1 MSDFYPPILNPLL
14 ELLFP
19 EELGTSRSVSNGE
32 GRNPNPNPNGER
44 AGERVPGGGEPG
56 GGWDS
61 AVAQRG
67 RGGERCVTL
76 EKEVLGLEAEGRTIT
91 VKAFG
96 AAEAKVVSCCG
107 GGGSGG
113 VGRARRDYVLEMP
126 SDESAARWS
135 ARLSDRINL
144 LDRPKRLFI
153 IVNPFGGRDVDEKFS
168 KQKLCHSSKLLV
180 SFLPCK
186 VETKYQLHAQE
197 IAHSLDLMK
206 YDGIVC
212 VSGDGVLVEVVNG
225 LLQREDWD
233 TAIKV
238 PLGIIPAGTG
248 NGMAKSLL
256 HSVGDLYSVPNAVF
270 AIIQGHKRSL
280 DVASVVQGGTKF
292 FSVLMLTWGLIA
304 DIDIESEKYRWMGS
318 ARLDFYSLLRIMNLR
333 KYSGLVQFVPAPGYE
348 GYGEPIK
355 QIDYHKDET
364 TCSQEGQESNVEA
377 QTQGYPGPQIDF
389 QTTEWRALDGPF
401 ISVWINNVPW
411 ASENVMPAPD
421 AKFSDGYLDAVIIRD
436 CPKSALLDLMLK
448 ISDGSYVK
456 SPYVMYLKVKA
467 FRLEPGRRVG
477 NPDKG
482 GIVDSDGEV
491 IARGDRF
498 HDRSQHENLMAYGPP
513 IQMTV
518 DRGLATIFSP
528 AR

>member
-1 MSDFYPPILNPLL
+1 MVKDETLTLTL
-14 ELLFP
+14 TE
-19 EELGTSRSVSNGE
+19 SVRVNGS
-32 GRNPNPNPNGER
+32 P
-44 AGERVPGGGEPG
+44 
-56 GGWDS
+56 
-61 AVAQRG
+61 AVASLGADGTLRWRSEG
-67 RGGERCVTL
+67 GAGERCVTL

-153 IVNPFGGRDVDEKFS
+153 IVNPFGGKRCGRKIFQTEVMP
-168 KQKLCHSSKLLV
+168 LLEAAGIL
-180 SFLPCK
+180 FTMQ
-186 VETKYQLHAQE
+186 ETKYQLHAQE